1 MKRRKRAIAVSL
13 SIPFLLDGAAAA
25 ASDTYP
31 PPAPPGEPG
40 PTSPAPDA
48 VPPPAPPPPPDR
60 GLPVTGGDLAGLA
73 AAGVG
78 AVAAG
83 FGLNQAAGRRR
94 YEELGPDVSASA
106 GPPDPD
112 HDLDPHPSEG
122 PSVSMHEPQFR
133 MSPEALESA
142 DLLEGIEG
150 PARER
155 LAAVLHSAATS
166 YRATLDELE
175 SVRGPATA
183 GTDRFAELGEHVAWV
198 LRASHDAAEE
208 ERRKVRE
215 ELDEQRSTAEAELS
229 RRRTEVDELER
240 RAAERL
246 RLADEEATAKVAA
259 SRDEAERVATALRSD
274 AEAQLSSLLQVQE
287 SLRVQ
292 LVEASD
298 ELRRSLESLG
308 GVAAAASTEAPATG
322 APAEDTEVGY
332 QGS

>member
-1 MKRRKRAIAVSL
+1 MSL
-13 SIPFLLDGAAAA
+13 SIPFLLDGASAAA
-25 ASDTYP
+25 AGTYP
-31 PPAPPGEPG
+31 PPSPPGEPG

-48 VPPPAPPPPPDR
+48 TPPPAPPPQPDR

-73 AAGVG
+73 ATGVG
-78 AVAAG
+78 AVAVG

-94 YEELGPDVSASA
+94 YQEPGPDAAAPS

-112 HDLDPHPSEG
+112 HDPHPPEG
-122 PSVSMHEPQFR
+122 RSVSMHEPQFR

-175 SVRGPATA
+175 SVRGATGA

-215 ELDEQRSTAEAELS
+215 ELDEQRSSAEAELA
-229 RRRTEVDELER
+229 RRRGEVDELER

-246 RLADEEATAKVAA
+246 RLADEEAAARVAA
-259 SRDEAERVATALRSD
+259 SREEAERVATSLRSD

-298 ELRRSLESLG
+298 ELRRSLDTLG
-308 GVAAAASTEAPATG
+308 AATATPAGEASHADQDEA
-322 APAEDTEVGY
+322 GY
-332 QGS
+332 LGS